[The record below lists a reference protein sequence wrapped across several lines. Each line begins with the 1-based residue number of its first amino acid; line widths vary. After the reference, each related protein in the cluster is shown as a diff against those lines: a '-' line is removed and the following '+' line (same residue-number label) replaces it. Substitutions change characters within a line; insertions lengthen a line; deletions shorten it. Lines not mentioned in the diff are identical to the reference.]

1 MSDKRVAII
10 FLSLIFGMIAGWLE
24 EISSI
29 LYIPFINAIDP
40 AILTFLISLLI
51 ILIMISISD
60 NFILGISSIL
70 AYFTSYIVVKVILLQ
85 KSFTSVFTIDRVATL
100 SVILFFSL
108 IEVIFV
114 DYYKVLQSRY
124 KSKLDSIRLRNDIA
138 FPVVVLLLSIVLS
151 SIFVLLDQNIFFLA
165 LPFNN
170 IYIFLFAVLLL
181 SIFSMNEISGFFI
194 GFFSLSVYFLL
205 LSLISVDFNLSKI
218 SRDSRIVYTIYLF
231 YSTLFA
237 ISSFLISRSSR
248 LFIKGILS
256 IRRIEMPQSET
267 EKQITQTKTV
277 DSEQGKS

>member
-1 MSDKRVAII
+1 MSNKRVAII

>member
-1 MSDKRVAII
+1 MSNKRIAII
-10 FLSLIFGMIAGWLE
+10 FLSLIFGTAAGWLE
-24 EISSI
+24 DVSLS
-29 LYIPFINAIDP
+29 LYIPFINIIDP
-40 AILTFLISLLI
+40 AILTFLISLLV

-60 NFILGISSIL
+60 NFILGISSIF
-70 AYFTSYIVVKVILLQ
+70 AYFASYIVVKVVLVHQ
-85 KSFTSVFTIDRVATL
+85 SFTSVFTIDRVAAL

-108 IEVIFV
+108 IEAIFV
-114 DYYKVLQSRY
+114 GYYKVLQSRH
-124 KSKLDSIRLRNDIA
+124 KGKLDSIRLRNDIA

-151 SIFVLLDQNIFFLA
+151 SIFVLLDRNIFFLA

-218 SRDSRIVYTIYLF
+218 SQDVRIVYTIYLF

-237 ISSFLISRSSR
+237 ISSFLISRNSR

-256 IRRIEMPQSET
+256 IRKIEMPQLEA

-277 DSEQGKS
+277 DSEQSKS

>member
-1 MSDKRVAII
+1 MSNKRVAII

-124 KSKLDSIRLRNDIA
+124 KSKLNSIRLRNNIA

>member
-1 MSDKRVAII
+1 MSNKRIAII
-10 FLSLIFGMIAGWLE
+10 FLSLIFGTAAGWLE
-24 EISSI
+24 NVSLS
-29 LYIPFINAIDP
+29 LYIPFINIIDP
-40 AILTFLISLLI
+40 AILTFLISLLV

-60 NFILGISSIL
+60 NFILGISSIF
-70 AYFTSYIVVKVILLQ
+70 AYFASYIVVKVVLVHQ
-85 KSFTSVFTIDRVATL
+85 SFTSVFTIDRVAAL

-108 IEVIFV
+108 IEAIFV
-114 DYYKVLQSRY
+114 GYYKVLQSRH
-124 KSKLDSIRLRNDIA
+124 KGKLDSIRLRNDIA

-151 SIFVLLDQNIFFLA
+151 SIFVLLDRNIFFLA

-218 SRDSRIVYTIYLF
+218 SQDVRIVYTIYLF

-237 ISSFLISRSSR
+237 ISSFLISRNSR

-256 IRRIEMPQSET
+256 IRKIEMPQLEA

-277 DSEQGKS
+277 DSEQSKS

>member
-1 MSDKRVAII
+1 MSNKRVAII

-124 KSKLDSIRLRNDIA
+124 KSKLNSIRLRNDIA

>member
-124 KSKLDSIRLRNDIA
+124 KSKLNSIRLRNDIA